1 MTAALLATVTS
12 ALMVPP
18 PLDAVAAGYGFALAA
33 HPLVTKAATN
43 AAISGLG
50 DALAQQCRS
59 DGAFN
64 AGRTK
69 NYVLLGLGSGVA
81 WSGWYEGCDAA
92 VGKMMAQAG
101 DSLLG
106 STHLE
111 CAARTALSILGEQ
124 FIFAPLIFGLWVVP
138 AGTILNGGRLAD
150 VSGGFQLG
158 PLAKL
163 SKPFTA
169 IFITHNP
176 PPRTRTR
183 RPGEVQSKLPEMLL
197 LQAKVWTLANI
208 VIYNSP
214 LPVRLLAS
222 NTVDL
227 IWSSL
232 LSRVVA
238 DLGGE
243 SCAAPASALGPAVPA
258 RLARPRPEGGTVRR
272 VLA

>member
-150 VSGGFQLG
+150 VSG
-158 PLAKL
+158 
-163 SKPFTA
+163 
-169 IFITHNP
+169 
-176 PPRTRTR
+176 
-183 RPGEVQSKLPEMLL
+183 EVQSKLPEMLL

-272 VLA
+272 VPA